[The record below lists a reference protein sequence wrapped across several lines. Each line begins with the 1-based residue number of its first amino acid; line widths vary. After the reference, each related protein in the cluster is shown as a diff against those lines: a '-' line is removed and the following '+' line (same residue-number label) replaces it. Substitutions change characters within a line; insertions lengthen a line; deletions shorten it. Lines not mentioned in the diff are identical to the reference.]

1 MHCIKYYSVDVLLKH
16 DFLGCQYLEK
26 WLENI
31 MYRTEKTII
40 IGTALNNMLS
50 NKER

>member
-1 MHCIKYYSVDVLLKH
+1 MIFFGY
-16 DFLGCQYLEK
+16 QYLEK

-40 IGTALNNMLS
+40 KGTALNNMLS